1 MLFQGQTL
9 FAMVIIS
16 TDVKNRRR
24 RFLRKANDLLFQ
36 GHVNTL
42 VAYLVRGV
50 KEMEEGTRQRHGH
63 VA

>member
-1 MLFQGQTL
+1 
-9 FAMVIIS
+9 MVIIS

-50 KEMEEGTRQRHGH
+50 KELEEGTRQRHGH

>member
-1 MLFQGQTL
+1 
-9 FAMVIIS
+9 MVTIS
-16 TDVKNRRR
+16 TDLKKQRR

-36 GHVNTL
+36 GRVNTL

-50 KEMEEGTRQRHGH
+50 KELEEGTRQRHGH